1 MESADQP
8 CMGATD
14 QDRSSPGNE
23 GERARGKKRR
33 MGGRKGR
40 GRGEKGEGGEGEWL
54 LGSESEK
61 KGERE
66 RDRENEKEGER
77 GSLQVTDVC
86 GYNNCE
92 FDFNVCR
99 L

>member
-23 GERARGKKRR
+23 GERA
-33 MGGRKGR
+33 GGRR
-40 GRGEKGEGGEGEWL
+40 GGWEEGKEEEGGGGEGEWL